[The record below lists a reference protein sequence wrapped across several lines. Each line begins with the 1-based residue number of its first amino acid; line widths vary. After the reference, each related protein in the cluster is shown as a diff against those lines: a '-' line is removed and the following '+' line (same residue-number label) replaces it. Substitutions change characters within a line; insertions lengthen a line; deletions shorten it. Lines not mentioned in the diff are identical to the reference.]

1 MPNIVSESLPFRLV
15 STNWVFQHQN
25 DLDLRIV
32 DTRPD
37 VHSYLHSHLP
47 NAVHIPDCAVRTTR
61 GNMPVQY
68 LDPPEMANVFSR
80 AGIGNNTHVAFYSSG
95 EDVLGSTM
103 LAYCLQR
110 LGHQFTMVMD
120 GGYDDYRNRHSLTQQ
135 YPKQIKSQKY
145 EVKQNNSLSVTHEE
159 VIACIGDPEVI
170 FLDARPSYFYLGN
183 THQWMRNGHIPGAI
197 SFDWRQLVYSD
208 ASVLSV
214 NSSRFRPV
222 EEMRD
227 LLLETGIKT
236 TNDVIIYC
244 GTSREAS
251 LLFEVVR
258 NILHYKNT
266 RLYEGSM
273 TEWSSFPDY
282 PIETEG
288 RVVQPAQRSAS
299 TCHES
304 ELSQVLIKP
313 NARIASASLR

>member
-110 LGHQFTMVMD
+110 L
-120 GGYDDYRNRHSLTQQ
+120 
-135 YPKQIKSQKY
+135 
-145 EVKQNNSLSVTHEE
+145 
-159 VIACIGDPEVI
+159 
-170 FLDARPSYFYLGN
+170 
-183 THQWMRNGHIPGAI
+183 
-197 SFDWRQLVYSD
+197 
-208 ASVLSV
+208 
-214 NSSRFRPV
+214 
-222 EEMRD
+222 
-227 LLLETGIKT
+227 
-236 TNDVIIYC
+236 
-244 GTSREAS
+244 
-251 LLFEVVR
+251 
-258 NILHYKNT
+258 
-266 RLYEGSM
+266 
-273 TEWSSFPDY
+273 
-282 PIETEG
+282 
-288 RVVQPAQRSAS
+288 
-299 TCHES
+299 
-304 ELSQVLIKP
+304 
-313 NARIASASLR
+313 